1 MEKLRTLS
9 RSIINDPV
17 YQKVS
22 DNRFKNHK

>member
-1 MEKLRTLS
+1 MEKLRTIS

-22 DNRFKNHK
+22 ETRFKNHK